1 MAEGASSMSSY
12 LLLKKYSLIP
22 ATLTPMDKYFRV
34 DLDQLEEYVKWLIK
48 FNIGGL
54 AVNVDS
60 GEGPHLYPEE
70 RVKILETFSSIVKG
84 RIPIIAGL

>member
-22 ATLTPMDKYFRV
+22 ATLIPMDKYFRV
-34 DLDQLEEYVKWLIK
+34 DLDQLEEYVKWLRK

-60 GEGPHLYPEE
+60 GEGPHLYPWDQVT
-70 RVKILETFSSIVKG
+70 RRETFS
-84 RIPIIAGL
+84 